1 MKIKA
6 HYKASSLSNAIFLCL
21 IISIVCGSLVLISHY
36 QNVLNDKLEMSN
48 HLISRNDSAFNHYMN
63 NLETLAFNEETS
75 LDVFDDGIYSFA
87 EKKNWGFYDIL
98 IIKTIFKND
107 TISKIALVGEKKND
121 NDNLVLYATDYDK
134 PLKLSGKT
142 TIYGNQKV
150 PNGKTE
156 QAYINNQIG
165 NDVVIRGK
173 QRKSEDRLPKI
184 DKTIN
189 MNIGNYEVVSIG
201 SIEEDVFINGF
212 EKETKVVDLNGVANL
227 GDVTYKGNLILTSK
241 RPIEIEAT
249 AILNDVLLIAPKV
262 TIDSGFMGN
271 IQIMAKEEVVVN
283 EKAMLMYPSSIYVKN
298 DIDSVSVNIKKGSK
312 LAGGIVIDGNTYQGA
327 LRRKLTIGKEATVIG
342 DVYCYGNT
350 QVEGEIIGSIHSD
363 RFFLK
368 TKSSSYE
375 NVILNAIINR
385 DSLPKDFVGLPLF
398 ENKGNKKEYVSIK
411 TF

>member
-1 MKIKA
+1 MKIKV

-21 IISIVCGSLVLISHY
+21 IISIISGSLVLISHY
-36 QNVLNDKLEMSN
+36 NNVLNDKLEMSN
-48 HLISRNDSAFNHYMN
+48 HLISRNDSAFNYYIN
-63 NLETLAFNEETS
+63 NLETLTFNEEAS
-75 LDVFDDGIYSFA
+75 LDIFDDGIYSYA

-98 IIKTIFKND
+98 VIKTIFKND
-107 TISKIALVGEKKND
+107 TISKIALVGEKRNE

-134 PLKLSGKT
+134 PLKFSGKT
-142 TIYGNQKV
+142 KIYGNQKV

-173 QRKSEDRLPKI
+173 QLKSEDRLPKI

-189 MNIGNYEVVSIG
+189 VNIGDFEVMSIG
-201 SIEEDVFINGF
+201 SIEDEVFINGF
-212 EKETKVVDLNGVANL
+212 EKETKVVDLNGITSL
-227 GDVTYKGNLILTSK
+227 GNVTYKGNLILTSK
-241 RPIEIEAT
+241 KPIEIEASAT
-249 AILNDVLLIAPKV
+249 LNDVLLIAPKV
-262 TIDSGFMGN
+262 TIDSGFLGN

-283 EKAMLMYPSSIYVKN
+283 EKASLMYPSSIYVKN
-298 DIDSVSVNIKKGSK
+298 DIDSVSVDIKKEAK
-312 LAGGIVIDGNTYQGA
+312 LAGGIVIDGNTYKGA
-327 LRRKLTIGKEATVIG
+327 LRRKLIIGSEAMVIG
-342 DVYCYGNT
+342 NVYCYGST

-375 NVILNAIINR
+375 NVILNAIINK
-385 DSLPKDFVGLPLF
+385 DSLPKNFVGLPLF
-398 ENKGNKKEYVSIK
+398 ENKGNKKEYVCIK